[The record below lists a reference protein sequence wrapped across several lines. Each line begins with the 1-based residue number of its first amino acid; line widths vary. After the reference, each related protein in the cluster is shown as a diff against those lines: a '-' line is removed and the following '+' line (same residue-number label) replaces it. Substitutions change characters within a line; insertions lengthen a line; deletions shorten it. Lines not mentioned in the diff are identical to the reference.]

1 MVKKMIIIILVILLI
16 GLYFSFNKSSL
27 KQKLDDNKEQDK
39 TEDIFSN
46 YYEQAESLLNT
57 LTIDNKISQLL
68 LVRHPSS
75 NDLEIQKE
83 YQFGGY
89 VFFGSD
95 FKNKTKEEVI
105 KMISDLQNVS
115 NIPLITAIDEE
126 GGTVSRISSNKNLVD
141 TPFLSPQ
148 DLYQD
153 GGFQKI
159 YDDVIFKSSVLEALG
174 LNLNFAPVVDV
185 STNVNDYMYKRSLGM
200 DTEHT
205 SIYAKTVIEAS
216 KKGNVSYTL
225 KHFPGYGNNIDTH
238 ISSSIDKK
246 SYEEIMKYDIPPFI
260 EGIKAGAEAVM
271 VSHNIVE
278 AIDKENPAS
287 ISLKVHELLLNELNF
302 KGVIITDDISMGALN
317 NIKDIEVTAIKAHN
331 NFLITSDYQKSFN
344 NIKEAYNN
352 NIISEEEIDALVLK
366 NLAWKYYKHLI

>member
-1 MVKKMIIIILVILLI
+1 MKKMIVIILIIILI

-39 TEDIFSN
+39 TEDIFSD
-46 YYEQAESLLNT
+46 YYAQAESLLNT

-105 KMISDLQNVS
+105 KMITDLQNVS

-148 DLYQD
+148 DLYKD

-159 YDDVIFKSSVLEALG
+159 YDDVIFKSSILDNLG

>member
-1 MVKKMIIIILVILLI
+1 MKKMIFIILVILLI

-27 KQKLDDNKEQDK
+27 KQKLDDNQEKDK

-68 LVRHPSS
+68 LVRHPNS

-105 KMISDLQNVS
+105 KMITDLQNVS

-148 DLYQD
+148 DLYKD

-159 YDDVIFKSSVLEALG
+159 YDDVIFKSSILDNLG

-246 SYEEIMKYDIPPFI
+246 SYEEIMKYDIPPFM

-317 NIKDIEVTAIKAHN
+317 NVKDIEVTAIKAHN

>member
-1 MVKKMIIIILVILLI
+1 MKKMIVIILIIILI

-39 TEDIFSN
+39 TEDIFSD
-46 YYEQAESLLNT
+46 YYAQAESLLNT

-105 KMISDLQNVS
+105 KMITDLQNVS

-148 DLYQD
+148 DLY
-153 GGFQKI
+153 
-159 YDDVIFKSSVLEALG
+159 
-174 LNLNFAPVVDV
+174 
-185 STNVNDYMYKRSLGM
+185 
-200 DTEHT
+200 
-205 SIYAKTVIEAS
+205 
-216 KKGNVSYTL
+216 
-225 KHFPGYGNNIDTH
+225 
-238 ISSSIDKK
+238 
-246 SYEEIMKYDIPPFI
+246 
-260 EGIKAGAEAVM
+260 
-271 VSHNIVE
+271 
-278 AIDKENPAS
+278 
-287 ISLKVHELLLNELNF
+287 
-302 KGVIITDDISMGALN
+302 
-317 NIKDIEVTAIKAHN
+317 KDI
-331 NFLITSDYQKSFN
+331 
-344 NIKEAYNN
+344 
-352 NIISEEEIDALVLK
+352 
-366 NLAWKYYKHLI
+366 

>member
-1 MVKKMIIIILVILLI
+1 MIHLFFLL
-16 GLYFSFNKSSL
+16 
-27 KQKLDDNKEQDK
+27 
-39 TEDIFSN
+39 
-46 YYEQAESLLNT
+46 
-57 LTIDNKISQLL
+57 KIY
-68 LVRHPSS
+68 
-75 NDLEIQKE
+75 I
-83 YQFGGY
+83 
-89 VFFGSD
+89 
-95 FKNKTKEEVI
+95 
-105 KMISDLQNVS
+105 
-115 NIPLITAIDEE
+115 
-126 GGTVSRISSNKNLVD
+126 
-141 TPFLSPQ
+141 
-148 DLYQD
+148 
-153 GGFQKI
+153 KI
-159 YDDVIFKSSVLEALG
+159 YDDVIFKSSILDNLG